1 MGFDLEIS
9 VPALTVF
16 IQGILSFFSPC
27 VLPLVPLYVGYLAGG
42 AKTVEADGT
51 IRYPRGR
58 VMWNTLFFVLG
69 ISATFFLLGFGFT
82 ALGQFFSDNR
92 LWFARISGII
102 MVLFGLYQLG
112 VFGHSMAL
120 EREHRLP
127 FRLGGRTMGP
137 LVALVLGFTFS
148 FAWTPCVG
156 PVLGSV
162 LLMASSSASAP
173 AAALLIG
180 VYTLGFVLPFLA
192 VGLFTGGVLS
202 FFKRHQQVVRWTG
215 KAGAALLILMG
226 VMTFTGFMNGFTE
239 YLSQTGSAV
248 PQSQSVGSGEEPS
261 ASTDADN
268 GASEPPVVPAPDF
281 TLVDQYGEEHTL
293 SDYEGK
299 TVFLNFWAT
308 WCGPCKREM
317 PEVQALYE
325 KYGNNEGDVIVLGVA
340 NPKSEEYPYNQDVTQ
355 PEVEQFLEDGG
366 YTFPVVMDV
375 TGEVFYSYGISAFPT
390 TFMIGA
396 DGNVFGYVP
405 GALTGDMMESIVQQT
420 IDGVEAGA

>member
-42 AKTVEADGT
+42 AKTVEVDGT

-405 GALTGDMMESIVQQT
+405 GALTGDMMESIVQLT
-420 IDGVEAGA
+420 IVGVEAGA